1 MKTTGFLS
9 RLRNFCRNRDG
20 VSAVEFALILPVFAT
35 LYFGSIEVSFLM
47 AVDRKVTHTAS
58 ALGDLTARGTVLT
71 PTEVNDIF
79 AASRALFQ
87 PYDGTQAQMRV
98 TSIQRINGKN
108 EVIWSE
114 AQNMTA
120 YAPGTNVDVPNNL
133 LQNGDSIVMA
143 EVAYNYNS
151 TLGYFLPSAQNLN
164 ETFYLR
170 PRRVDVVELDAD

>member
-1 MKTTGFLS
+1 
-9 RLRNFCRNRDG
+9 
-20 VSAVEFALILPVFAT
+20 
-35 LYFGSIEVSFLM
+35 
-47 AVDRKVTHTAS
+47 
-58 ALGDLTARGTVLT
+58 
-71 PTEVNDIF
+71 
-79 AASRALFQ
+79 
-87 PYDGTQAQMRV
+87 MRV

-143 EVAYNYNS
+143 EVLYNYNS

>member
-1 MKTTGFLS
+1 MKTAGFMS
-9 RLRNFCRNRDG
+9 RLRGFLRNKDG
-20 VSAVEFALILPVFAT
+20 VSAVEFALILPVFAL

-58 ALGDLTARGTVLT
+58 ALGDLTARGTTLT
-71 PTEVNDIF
+71 RTEVNDIF

-98 TSIQRINGKN
+98 TSVLRTNGKN
-108 EVIWSE
+108 EVVWSE

-120 YAPGTNVDVPNNL
+120 YAPGAEVTVPNNL
-133 LQNGDSIVMA
+133 LQNGDSVIMA
-143 EVAYNYNS
+143 EVAYDYNS
-151 TLGYFLPSAQNLN
+151 TLGYFLPSAQHLD

-170 PRRVDVVELDAD
+170 PRRVDVVELDD